1 MLVLLPTHK
10 IIFFFYLILIFM
22 LELLDSE
29 LMDGVGFEK
38 DKIIGFERFYC
49 KEIFDVSKELHFIEE
64 SFSTSQFLSG

>member
-1 MLVLLPTHK
+1 
-10 IIFFFYLILIFM
+10 M

-29 LMDGVGFEK
+29 LMDGAGFEK